1 MRRLLLALVLVATPV
16 LAQDAPP
23 RDEFAIWAKERIA
36 QLEQQVQQLQQKV
49 DELSSQSKPVVQ
61 SMRERF
67 EEDRPKLEA
76 AGKTFWEKVK
86 SAASIL
92 AEDIRQF
99 FDGDQKG

>member
-1 MRRLLLALVLVATPV
+1 MRRLLLVLTLVATPV
-16 LAQDAPP
+16 LAQETA
-23 RDEFAIWAKERIA
+23 RDSSASTTERIA
-36 QLEQQVQQLQQKV
+36 RLEQQVQQLQQKV
-49 DELSSQSKPVVQ
+49 DEFSGQSKPVVQ

-99 FDGDQKG
+99 FGGAEKG

>member
-1 MRRLLLALVLVATPV
+1 MRHLLLALALVATPV
-16 LAQDAPP
+16 LAQDPSTT
-23 RDEFAIWAKERIA
+23 ERIA
-36 QLEQQVQQLQQKV
+36 RLEQQVQQLQQKV
-49 DELSSQSKPVVQ
+49 DELSGQSKPVVQ

-76 AGKTFWEKVK
+76 AGKTVWEKIK

-92 AEDIRQF
+92 AEDIRQL